1 MHGTGLIMST
11 VMRGST
17 VAGALWFFRS
27 AVGRSPLT
35 GVEIVGHVHRLR
47 DLVEVLELDRLEVSA
62 DDAVGDHVDGR
73 LSLTAALAVAQVGP
87 SLRACG
93 SGTKITQ
100 SLVERN
106 SRTI

>member
-1 MHGTGLIMST
+1 
-11 VMRGST
+11 MRGST
-17 VAGALWFFRS
+17 VADALWFFRS

-73 LSLTAALAVAQVGP
+73 LPLTTALAVAQVGP
-87 SLRACG
+87 PL
-93 SGTKITQ
+93 GTCRRGAKMYQ
-100 SLVERN
+100 S
-106 SRTI
+106 